1 MDNIYEELKELFQNF
16 RWIDDIPEDQNK
28 RDEICLE
35 ARAALLIEANC
46 TSERF
51 PAFIRNAQKSNGEK
65 CYKLPQDV
73 VFSCKTCD
81 DSGKE
86 ITVSYT
92 IFSFEAG
99 KNNHD
104 GKYWG
109 MELVPNPLN
118 EKQKLVLFNHSFD
131 QVPNCWHIGQIYNL
145 FFNRFADI
153 KEMFFDKYPSLYS
166 ICKDLT
172 PYKTPEE
179 ICRFW
184 KSSPESFGK
193 INPRNMHNDYIW
205 GTDYLLRDE
214 EHDGWTDARL
224 EQFAFQFLIPCQS
237 YTQGV
242 FELHNRYYD
251 NWYCQVFPFH
261 NEYGETIMNVI
272 KVYDPETQCKIL
284 VPMTTWIRNN
294 SAQSQIFCVPYPADK
309 TPLYNLDLLLKPEC
323 KIVILCDSIEL
334 ADANQQ
340 SVDST
345 EIVFTS
351 FICSPGKYDQ
361 VDWSPLRDKKLFVL
375 VSNHSGITLETAALK
390 AQELT
395 EFLSENIELESKL
408 LVMPIQYSKQRM
420 RGFDNVDDILKMYQE
435 YPPQINP
442 AAGVILEYEDEIDEF
457 FRKAEAKVNEL
468 PDNWW
473 QKQDV
478 PPEEKRIME
487 EKSSKLKPIDYVM
500 RPILAKK
507 DVSMLYAKLKA
518 GKSNLAYSIAA
529 RVVAAGYSQKPV
541 QLFKEKWWAVPS
553 RIHKVLY
560 LDFENKGHMENKK
573 NIFQNGYFP
582 TGKEQ
587 ECRTNLIMEDASLF
601 DIDFSAPENHQ
612 QLLDMLEDT
621 KKNKGTP
628 GKAVDLLVIDTYTAF
643 IKTETPATAA
653 NFKAL
658 MNKIRNLNIAILI
671 VHHANS
677 ENEVRGFQSKMDSF
691 HMTLNLSCDETEPE
705 GDVTEQSRILKYE
718 NPRETMGSAQRK
730 PFKIKFNSDKQQWYI
745 VDDIDENQEL
755 LQIVTDYKKC
765 KFDRA
770 AICQM
775 VGLEKSAYSER
786 LKKAKEKK

>member
-1 MDNIYEELKELFQNF
+1 MDNIYEELEKIFQNF
-16 RWIDDIPEDQNK
+16 RWIDDIPEDQFR

-35 ARAALLIEANC
+35 ARAALLLEANC
-46 TSERF
+46 ASERF
-51 PAFIRNAQKSNGEK
+51 PAFVRNAVKSFTNKNYQLPEAITIQHEIDSRNGTMAYLTCSTFETG
-65 CYKLPQDV
+65 KLNY
-73 VFSCKTCD
+73 S
-81 DSGKE
+81 
-86 ITVSYT
+86 
-92 IFSFEAG
+92 
-99 KNNHD
+99 

-109 MELVPNPLN
+109 PVMSHTADYAKREIPQCSVKYKPHPMIWDQKKDEQLLINFCEN
-118 EKQKLVLFNHSFD
+118 IKRSFYEKH
-131 QVPNCWHIGQIYNL
+131 PT
-145 FFNRFADI
+145 
-153 KEMFFDKYPSLYS
+153 LYS
-166 ICKDLT
+166 ICKDVT
-172 PYKTPEE
+172 PYSSPEQM
-179 ICRFW
+179 CRFW
-184 KSSPESFGK
+184 GAAPVPFGK
-193 INPRNMHNDYIW
+193 VKPLGMYPDYIW
-205 GTDYLLRDE
+205 GTDELQRE
-214 EHDGWTDARL
+214 EKHEGWTDARL
-224 EQFAFQFLIPCQS
+224 EQFAFQFLLPCQHANQALFALS
-237 YTQGV
+237 
-242 FELHNRYYD
+242 HRYYD

-284 VPMTTWIRNN
+284 LPLTTWIRNN
-294 SAQSQIFCVPYPADK
+294 FHKNQIFCVPYPEDK

-323 KIVILCDSIEL
+323 RTVILCDSIEL

-361 VDWSPLRDKKLFVL
+361 VDWSPLQDKKLFVL

-390 AQELT
+390 AQKLT

-408 LVMPIQYSKQRM
+408 LVMPAQYSRQRM

-677 ENEVRGFQSKMDSF
+677 ENEVRGFRSKMDSF
-691 HMTLNLSCDETEPE
+691 CITLNLSCDETKPE
-705 GDVTEQSRILKYE
+705 GDVTEQTRILKYE
-718 NPRETMGSAQRK
+718 DPREAMSSVART
-730 PFKIKFNSDKQQWYI
+730 PFKIKFDSKARHWYI
-745 VDDIDENQEL
+745 DEKLDENREL
-755 LQIVTDYKKC
+755 EQIVTDYKKS

>member
-51 PAFIRNAQKSNGEK
+51 PAFIRLAKKSDYEN
-65 CYKLPQDV
+65 CYHLSDVIKFQTKASYYDDRIVNISCDEFEIGKLN
-73 VFSCKTCD
+73 S
-81 DSGKE
+81 SGR
-86 ITVSYT
+86 
-92 IFSFEAG
+92 
-99 KNNHD
+99 
-104 GKYWG
+104 YWG
-109 MELVPNPLN
+109 IACTRNENHFLQASPRYSISYEYPYITHDNQAFSNPTID
-118 EKQKLVLFNHSFD
+118 HS
-131 QVPNCWHIGQIYNL
+131 
-145 FFNRFADI
+145 ADVI
-153 KEMFFDKYPSLYS
+153 NAFYKKYPSLYS
-166 ICKDLT
+166 ICKSLT
-172 PYKTPEE
+172 PYKSDAQM
-179 ICRFW
+179 CRFW
-184 KSSPESFGK
+184 GGTSEVFSNVK
-193 INPRNMHNDYIW
+193 PRNMYPDYIW
-205 GTDYLLRDE
+205 SSKILKKNPE
-214 EHDGWTDARL
+214 FEHWTDARL
-224 EQFAFQFLIPCQS
+224 EQYAFQFLIPSQ
-237 YTQGV
+237 YPMQDD
-242 FELHNRYYD
+242 FALPNRYYD

-309 TPLYNLDLLLKPEC
+309 TPLYNLDLLLTPEC
-323 KIVILCDSIEL
+323 KNAILCDSIEL

-361 VDWSPLRDKKLFVL
+361 VDWSPLQDKKLFVL

-457 FRKAEAKVNEL
+457 FRKAEAKVNES

-487 EKSSKLKPIDYVM
+487 EKSSKPKPTDYVM
-500 RPILAKK
+500 RPLLVRGE
-507 DVSMLYAKLKA
+507 VSMLYAEFKA

-529 RVVAAGYSQKPV
+529 RVVAAGHSSRPV
-541 QLFKEKWWAVPS
+541 LLFKEKWWAVPEK
-553 RIHKVLY
+553 IHKVLY
-560 LDFENKGHMENKK
+560 LDFENKGEMKSKK
-573 NIFQNGYFP
+573 SSFQEGYFP
-582 TGKEQ
+582 KGKEQ
-587 ECRTNLIMEDASLF
+587 ECRSNLIMEDCSMLN
-601 DIDFSAPENHQ
+601 IDFSALENHQ
-612 QLLDMLEDT
+612 KLLDMIENA
-621 KKNKGTP
+621 KQNKGTP

-643 IKTETPATAA
+643 V
-653 NFKAL
+653 
-658 MNKIRNLNIAILI
+658 R
-671 VHHANS
+671 S
-677 ENEVRGFQSKMDSF
+677 EVPRLPQ
-691 HMTLNLSCDETEPE
+691 
-705 GDVTEQSRILKYE
+705 ILK
-718 NPRETMGSAQRK
+718 
-730 PFKIKFNSDKQQWYI
+730 
-745 VDDIDENQEL
+745 L
-755 LQIVTDYKKC
+755 
-765 KFDRA
+765 
-770 AICQM
+770 
-775 VGLEKSAYSER
+775 
-786 LKKAKEKK
+786 